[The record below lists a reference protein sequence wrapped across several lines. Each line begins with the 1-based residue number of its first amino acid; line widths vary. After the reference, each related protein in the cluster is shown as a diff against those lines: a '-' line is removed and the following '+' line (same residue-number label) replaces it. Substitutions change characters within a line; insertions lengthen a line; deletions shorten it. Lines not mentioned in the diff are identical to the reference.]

1 MSEDIEMND
10 LDEEKL
16 KFLNH
21 KSSYSNCYVC
31 LNETNYLSPCK
42 CKTCIC
48 NNCFKDI
55 LLNNGKK
62 CTICREEFDKD
73 ILDNIKIII
82 PDLEIG
88 DNLSNNESEEEED
101 DVIRNSIRHDK
112 LLYCKIILFIF
123 SIPFFGFIVNSLMK
137 IDQSNFLSIENFLS
151 GFFVWVSFGTLYSI
165 CSFIVFVFNKI
176 RSFFGFYYRY
186 FLLGE

>member
-88 DNLSNNESEEEED
+88 DNLSNNESEEED

-137 IDQSNFLSIENFLS
+137 IDQSNFLSMENFLS

-186 FLLGE
+186 FFLGE